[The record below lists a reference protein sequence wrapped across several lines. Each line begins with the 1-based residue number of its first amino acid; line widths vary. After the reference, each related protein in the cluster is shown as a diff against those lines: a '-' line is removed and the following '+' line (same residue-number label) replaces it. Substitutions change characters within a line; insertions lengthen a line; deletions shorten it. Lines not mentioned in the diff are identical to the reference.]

1 MGLADTTVVPY
12 SARHSLR
19 DMSAAASG
27 VTIARAEY
35 IMGHVS
41 EGSSKI
47 HKAYGT
53 KTPPDILFDDMT
65 KIFAVTDWG
74 YYED

>member
-1 MGLADTTVVPY
+1 MV
-12 SARHSLR
+12 
-19 DMSAAASG
+19 
-27 VTIARAEY
+27 
-35 IMGHVS
+35 HVS

-47 HKAYGT
+47 HKDYGT
-53 KTPPDILFDDMT
+53 KTPPDVLYDDMT